1 MTNQKVIE
9 ILVPL
14 TEEGWKKLGG
24 GSDHDESSYK
34 NDMKFNFIGPFDMD
48 KLESMGWIDGQ
59 DYITTSLDRK
69 TFEVICANELQMLL
83 QPIREVAIMAG
94 ALLPGEARPSFV
106 ENALAMEQARSE
118 WEDGEEFWEFDDNN
132 ADEDGLMIKMKGGN
146 ELDEEEEE
154 GTEELLNE
162 QALEQI
168 QMMDLKA
175 QKKAQQRGRRKA
187 RDIDKRERSFR
198 KQKQSAMEDAT
209 TASLLGKQPQKKKNQ
224 GGMSSPTSSVSVGNE
239 KVQEG
244 IHGRVLSRIVLV
256 GGATRMPVI
265 AKLLEAVVGQ
275 TPQRTVNPDEAVALG
290 CAVQAGILDGEDQ
303 GQTVLSPMAAA
314 VMRALAKKRGMMVPS
329 DDGGGMM
336 MDQQSGISGM
346 MFVDEFD
353 DEDDFY

>member
-1 MTNQKVIE
+1 
-9 ILVPL
+9 
-14 TEEGWKKLGG
+14 
-24 GSDHDESSYK
+24 
-34 NDMKFNFIGPFDMD
+34 MD
-48 KLESMGWIDGQ
+48 I
-59 DYITTSLDRK
+59 
-69 TFEVICANELQMLL
+69 
-83 QPIREVAIMAG
+83 
-94 ALLPGEARPSFV
+94 
-106 ENALAMEQARSE
+106 
-118 WEDGEEFWEFDDNN
+118 
-132 ADEDGLMIKMKGGN
+132 
-146 ELDEEEEE
+146 
-154 GTEELLNE
+154 
-162 QALEQI
+162 
-168 QMMDLKA
+168 KA

-209 TASLLGKQPQKKKNQ
+209 TASLLGKQPQKKNK
-224 GGMSSPTSSVSVGNE
+224 SLSETPFVSVGNE

-290 CAVQAGILDGEDQ
+290 CAIQAGILDGDDQ

-329 DDGGGMM
+329 GDRSEMM
-336 MDQQSGISGM
+336 IDQMGGISGVI
-346 MFVDEFD
+346 VDEFD

>member
-1 MTNQKVIE
+1 
-9 ILVPL
+9 LVPL
-14 TEEGWKKLGG
+14 TEEGWRKLGG
-24 GSDHDESSYK
+24 RGGGGKEDDNNKIS
-34 NDMKFNFIGPFDMD
+34 FIGTFDTD
-48 KLESMGWIDGQ
+48 KLLESMSWVDGQ
-59 DYITTSLDRK
+59 DCIVTSLDRK
-69 TFEVICANELQMLL
+69 EFEVMCANELQMLL

-106 ENALAMEQARSE
+106 ENALAMEKARSE
-118 WEDGEEFWEFDDNN
+118 WEDGEDFWEFDNEV
-132 ADEDGLMIKMKGGN
+132 DEDALILKRKGGH
-146 ELDEEEEE
+146 EVDEKEEEEAI
-154 GTEELLNE
+154 LNN

-168 QMMDLKA
+168 QSMDIKA

-209 TASLLGKQPQKKKNQ
+209 TASLLGKQPQKKNK
-224 GGMSSPTSSVSVGNE
+224 SLSETPFVSVGNE

-290 CAVQAGILDGEDQ
+290 CAIQAGILDGDDQ

-329 DDGGGMM
+329 GDRSEMM
-336 MDQQSGISGM
+336 IDQMGGISGVI
-346 MFVDEFD
+346 VDEFD